1 MGQNGYRTRSPIVA
15 RSHIN
20 NNALLLNPIAMPAQQ
35 QRRVRMPMGC
45 PIGGILCS
53 SMLPPWYQCPV
64 ACSLDHAPFPQAPSL
79 VKKQWGVVCD
89 PEAMTPCGKNNDGPA
104 APSRRP
110 LWPKMLPIWS
120 CLDGH
125 WEKLM
130 KPPKTAQEDSR
141 RTCKV
146 PGCSEAPSPEPPG
159 TLKPWRGG

>member
-1 MGQNGYRTRSPIVA
+1 MAKIGNARPPPDLPLERAFAAKELHGARAGGPPLTIEARRQLESHGAEPPTSTGEDGQ
-15 RSHIN
+15 
-20 NNALLLNPIAMPAQQ
+20 AMSCKFEYM
-35 QRRVRMPMGC
+35 V
-45 PIGGILCS
+45 L
-53 SMLPPWYQCPV
+53 
-64 ACSLDHAPFPQAPSL
+64 
-79 VKKQWGVVCD
+79 
-89 PEAMTPCGKNNDGPA
+89 
-104 APSRRP
+104 
-110 LWPKMLPIWS
+110 WS